1 MGSLMEAFRR
11 AFDSF
16 IQSVETR
23 LDLFTLELQEEK
35 IRFVH
40 IVLWLCAAVF
50 LTAISLVMVTMTIVV
65 IAGEEHK
72 TLAMVVCSA
81 LYVIG
86 AIISGSKLYQNLY
99 HAEQPFSET
108 ISQLKQDRD
117 RFKPKS

>member
-1 MGSLMEAFRR
+1 MEAFRR

-23 LDLFTLELQEEK
+23 LDLFALELQEEK

-50 LTAISLVMVTMTIVV
+50 LTAISLVMVTLTVV
-65 IAGEEHK
+65 MAVGEEHK
-72 TLAMVVCSA
+72 TLAMIICSA
-81 LYVIG
+81 LYVVG
-86 AIISGSKLYQNLY
+86 AIVSGSKLYQCLY
-99 HAEQPFSET
+99 QSQQPFSET
-108 ISQLKQDRD
+108 ISQLKQDRE